1 MQYPLTPSPGVREMP
16 KKFASPK
23 TTQPEPSEI
32 ALPEPAT
39 GWKGAASATV
49 VSGAASATGDSGAA
63 SATGEMGAAITTGVM
78 GAAITTGM
86 MGAASATG
94 VMGAASATGVR
105 GAASATGKHSIAL
118 AAGFECMALA
128 GESGA
133 ICIACRA
140 LDGSIL
146 AIQASK
152 VGENGVKPDT
162 WYRLDA
168 SGKFVEMEC

>member
-1 MQYPLTPSPGVREMP
+1 MP

-39 GWKGAASATV
+39 GWKGAASATD

-63 SATGEMGAAITTGVM
+63 SATGEMGAAIT
-78 GAAITTGM
+78 
-86 MGAASATG
+86 TG